1 MCIRDRITIDNKC
14 PSCGANVKF
23 NPTTQKWDC
32 EYCGNSYEIGEF
44 EKQQEKETKEN
55 LDFEI
60 DEYTCPNCG
69 ATVVTDAN
77 TVATHC
83 VYCGNTTIMKNR
95 LQGEFKPDKL
105 IPFKTTKEEA
115 IEEFK
120 KNVKKFMNNKLALLG
135 LLVIVIMTVA
145 CIIGA
150 IAGVD
155 YVTPHLPD
163 MKKAPG
169 NGYLF
174 GTDTMG
180 RDLFARVLIG
190 GCYSILIGVFCAVL
204 SSVIGAILGAIA
216 GYFGGKT
223 DAAII
228 RISEIFQAFPQLV
241 LVMMLVAIVNKRGLG
256 NLLFIFVFTGW
267 MTTFR
272 MVRNEFVSIKGETY
286 VKVCEA
292 FGMSRM
298 NIMFKQILPNVMSP
312 IIVSTTTNVAFFILQ
327 EAALSFIGLGVADST
342 PTWGNI
348 LNAAKSVSVVT
359 NQWWIWVF
367 PGLAITL
374 FVLAINFLGDGI
386 RDVMDAKQQ

>member
-1 MCIRDRITIDNKC
+1 MMSQSAVDMK
-14 PSCGANVKF
+14 K
-23 NPTTQKWDC
+23 
-32 EYCGNSYEIGEF
+32 
-44 EKQQEKETKEN
+44 EK
-55 LDFEI
+55 
-60 DEYTCPNCG
+60 
-69 ATVVTDAN
+69 
-77 TVATHC
+77 
-83 VYCGNTTIMKNR
+83 
-95 LQGEFKPDKL
+95 
-105 IPFKTTKEEA
+105 KTA
-115 IEEFK
+115 ASSLFK

-155 YVTPHLPD
+155 YATPHLPD

-190 GCYSILIGVFCAVL
+190 
-204 SSVIGAILGAIA
+204 AILGAIA

-223 DAAII
+223 DTAII